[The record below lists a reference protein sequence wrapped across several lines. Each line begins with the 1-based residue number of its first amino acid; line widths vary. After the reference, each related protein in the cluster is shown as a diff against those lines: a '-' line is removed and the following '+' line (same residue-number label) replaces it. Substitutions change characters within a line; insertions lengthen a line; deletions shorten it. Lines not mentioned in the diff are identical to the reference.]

1 MADRL
6 RVKFWGV
13 RGSYPV
19 PGPRTVRYG
28 GNTTCVEIRAGG
40 HLVIIDAGTG
50 IIDLGQELLRQY
62 QATCEPIVA
71 TIFFTH
77 THHDH
82 TQGFPFFGPAYL
94 GSSTLYMFGPKLFR
108 EDLSEALSRA
118 MLPPSFPVELE
129 ELNSLR
135 ITRNIEETEAVVLR
149 PGVPEPVVRNVYRQN
164 QDVTPDQVEIRL
176 YKGYAHPKLGI
187 LIYKVSWQDH
197 SVVFASDT
205 EGYTGDD
212 ARLIDFARGAD
223 SLILD
228 AQYTEEEYTSG
239 LLPKQGYGHSTPQ
252 MAARVARA
260 AGVKQLILFHH
271 DPQHDDEQIAAM
283 EREAPRIFPNTIA
296 AYEGLELVI

>member
-1 MADRL
+1 
-6 RVKFWGV
+6 
-13 RGSYPV
+13 
-19 PGPRTVRYG
+19 
-28 GNTTCVEIRAGG
+28 
-40 HLVIIDAGTG
+40 
-50 IIDLGQELLRQY
+50 
-62 QATCEPIVA
+62 
-71 TIFFTH
+71 
-77 THHDH
+77 
-82 TQGFPFFGPAYL
+82 
-94 GSSTLYMFGPKLFR
+94 
-108 EDLSEALSRA
+108 
-118 MLPPSFPVELE
+118 VELE

-135 ITRNIEETEAVVLR
+135 ITRNIEETEAIVLR
-149 PGVPEPVVRNVYRQN
+149 AGVPEPVVRNVYRQN
-164 QDVTPDQVEIRL
+164 QGVTPDQVEIRL

-187 LIYKVSWQDH
+187 LIYKVSWQDR

-283 EREAPRIFPNTIA
+283 EREAQRIFPNTIA